1 MILSVILP
9 MDGLKQSVRS
19 EKCFLLGAS
28 GGGMAGILFSDGTSL
43 ISLSG
48 RI

>member
-1 MILSVILP
+1 MILSVISH
-9 MDGLKQSVRS
+9 MDGLKQSTRS
-19 EKCFLLGAS
+19 ENCFLLGAS
-28 GGGMAGILFSDGTSL
+28 GGGMAGISLSDGTSL